1 LTLSDHILCNATN
14 MVPVLFGMLM
24 TSCNF

>member
-1 LTLSDHILCNATN
+1 
-14 MVPVLFGMLM
+14 MLMTEM

>member
-1 LTLSDHILCNATN
+1 
-14 MVPVLFGMLM
+14 MVPVLYGMLM